1 MATGQGNLEITSWA
15 RWPVNKPGQ
24 GIAVAPAGEVYVA
37 AGSYI
42 VVYDSARTP
51 SVFAGQSKLERF
63 VEGHRLN
70 EAGFGTLGGLRFIE
84 DLLHFC
90 DRKSHIIGYIEND
103 NVVKY
108 AGTGDEGRRD
118 GPRLQA
124 TFSYPTDIISY
135 RGKILISDYDSKY
148 IRIINEAGRVSSIT
162 SDGSPFAFCAVGDD
176 EALFVSCHMHNYI
189 REIDLDKRAT
199 RVIAGTGNEGS
210 LNGPVEAATFYRPRG
225 MVCAGDDNSLYVIDC
240 LNHRIRQVTTEIMP
254 AAAEE
259 EDSVTKFNPL
269 PYQPTLKVTPVPN
282 SVGWK
287 YVSNLPGT
295 LNSPEVSY
303 PYFLVLSPEGELIW
317 TDEQN
322 CRLASIKNFATPVS
336 SSPTLAKMTIKHF
349 VAFSVLFDN
358 ANDASS
364 SSAASVGS
372 PLTLTH
378 RASGNKLRLEPE
390 LINLALD
397 DFSDSRLALLEESDL
412 PFETVQLFVKLMYGD
427 TEVLT
432 SPSSES
438 KCMDCIRL
446 LILLRNLKID
456 VSDPLYAFITA
467 LYLGSLDAL
476 DLPTLIKVTIFI
488 VMNSHAS
495 PELLYATDAIK
506 KAQYNFKKW
515 PGKPGT
521 TPLSDPWKTLTG
533 TAYAHLLESQF
544 AAATS
549 GLDESQALIQ
559 AAEIV
564 ESLGLKVLAHDF
576 FVQSSQRYIF
586 PFGKLQSR
594 LQTMAEELR
603 FKDVKDPLAEPNS
616 LAIGI
621 SGFDKEVVVR
631 DWIVWS
637 RWKYLRRALGAGGA
651 EALGHRLEL
660 PSYFPTTLLLPLLQF
675 IYTGGTTL
683 THPMSDSD
691 CLFIMING
699 AEFDLFEPNEYHG
712 LATPEGD
719 ATKCVEDVSAIRGP
733 KSTAPLAKPG
743 FTNFV
748 GHCRSRL
755 LRGLT
760 VDNCL
765 PSLEYRLVCGS
776 RHQVSMAVSFIEREW
791 NNIKTLPDVTL
802 RTYIDALSDHTRQ
815 ILEEHGCKL

>member
-1 MATGQGNLEITSWA
+1 M
-15 RWPVNKPGQ
+15 NKPGQ
-24 GIAVAPAGEVYVA
+24 GIAVAPAGEVYVT

-42 VVYDSARTP
+42 VVYDNNRVP
-51 SVFAGQSKLERF
+51 SVYAGQSKLERF
-63 VEGHRLN
+63 VEGHRLDA
-70 EAGFGTLGGLRFIE
+70 AGFGTLGGLRFVE

-90 DRKSHIIGYIEND
+90 DRKSHTIGYIEND
-103 NVVKY
+103 MVVRY

-135 RGKILISDYDSKY
+135 RGKILISDYDSKH

-162 SDGSPFAFCAVGDD
+162 ADGSPFAFCSVGDD

-189 REIDLDKRAT
+189 REVDLEKRAT
-199 RVIAGTGNEGS
+199 RVIAGTGSEGS
-210 LNGPVEAATFYRPRG
+210 LNGPVETATFYRPRG
-225 MVCAGDDNSLYVIDC
+225 MVSAGDDNSLYVIDC
-240 LNHRIRQVTTEIMP
+240 LNHRIRQITTEIMS
-254 AAAEE
+254 ATDEE
-259 EDSVTKFNPL
+259 ESFTMINHL
-269 PYQPTLKVTPVPN
+269 PYQPSLKVTPVPN

-322 CRLASIKNFATPVS
+322 RGLASIKNFSSPVS
-336 SSPTLAKMTIKHF
+336 SSPTLAKMTLKHF

-364 SSAASVGS
+364 PNASIGS
-372 PLTLTH
+372 PVTLTH
-378 RASGNKLRLEPE
+378 HTSGNKLQIEPE
-390 LINLALD
+390 LVDLALGS
-397 DFSDSRLALLEESDL
+397 FKSRLSVLEESNL
-412 PFETVQLFVKLMYGD
+412 PFKTIQLFVKLMYGD

-432 SPSSES
+432 SPGSEI

-446 LILLRNLKID
+446 LILFRSLEID

-476 DLPTLIKVTIFI
+476 NLPTLIKVTIFI
-488 VMNSHAS
+488 VMNSTGS

-506 KAQYNFKKW
+506 KAQYNFSKW

-521 TPLSDPWKTLTG
+521 TPLSQAWTTLTG
-533 TAYAHLLESQF
+533 TAYAHELESQF
-544 AAATS
+544 SAATS
-549 GLDESQALIQ
+549 ELSESQALLQ

-564 ESLGLKVLAHDF
+564 QSLGLKVLAHDF
-576 FVQSSQRYIF
+576 FIQSSQRYVF
-586 PFGKLQSR
+586 PFGKLQSN
-594 LQTMAEELR
+594 LQAMAEKLKFNDINNRIVES
-603 FKDVKDPLAEPNS
+603 NC

-691 CLFIMING
+691 CLFIMMNG
-699 AEFDLFEPNEYHG
+699 AEFDLFEPNEFHG
-712 LATPEGD
+712 LAVPEGD
-719 ATKCVEDVSAIRGP
+719 VKPTPEDPSTIRGP

-755 LRGLT
+755 LRGLS

-776 RHQVSMAVSFIEREW
+776 RHQVNMAITFIEREW
-791 NNIKTLPDVTL
+791 QNIKLLPEVTL
-802 RTYIDALSDHTRQ
+802 RTYMDALSDHTRQ